1 MKLNSCKEATRLM
14 SEQLDHPLPLHK
26 LVLLKIHLAMCIN
39 CTYFG
44 RQIKALKN
52 LIGKYDKPE
61 DEIPS
66 PYASS
71 LSNEVRQRMKSSLRE
86 KKS

>member
-14 SEQLDHPLPLHK
+14 SEHLDHPLPFYK
-26 LVLLKIHLAMCIN
+26 MVLLKIHLMMCIN

-71 LSNEVRQRMKSSLRE
+71 LSNEVRQRIKSSLRE
-86 KKS
+86 EKS